1 MNRAL
6 IFGIAIFFAVV
17 GIALIGGESKAV
29 AGHGCHGCDGVGCDG
44 GCGGHVSDC
53 CGCHGRRKLFGHR
66 RNRGCCGCDGAP
78 SCCGQAPVCAPACAA
93 PACPPSCAGVAP
105 ACPPSCAGEV
115 PHGAPAPSDAIAP
128 PPAPKGAS
136 VKSIRTPMVSYR
148 R

>member
-17 GIALIGGESKAV
+17 GIALIGGESKTAV
-29 AGHGCHGCDGVGCDG
+29 AGHGCNGAACDGGGCDGAVD
-44 GCGGHVSDC
+44 DC

-66 RNRGCCGCDGAP
+66 RNRRGCDGAP
-78 SCCGQAPVCAPACAA
+78 SCCGEAPVCAPAACAA

-105 ACPPSCAGEV
+105 SCPPSCGGEF
-115 PHGAPAPSDAIAP
+115 PQGAPAPAGNAAP
-128 PPAPKGAS
+128 PPAPMGAS
-136 VKSIRTPMVSYR
+136 AKSIRTPMVSFR